1 VKDDVLVIVEHHRR
15 AAGLLAAALACHRL
29 QAHIIQLPKDHL
41 ATFIFRPT
49 SCWLEMELDRS
60 MSAS

>member
-29 QAHIIQLPKDHL
+29 RAHTIQLPKYH
-41 ATFIFRPT
+41 
-49 SCWLEMELDRS
+49 
-60 MSAS
+60 